1 LSALKFMKNQRL
13 VIGAFVLLGV
23 AAMFFYQSKNH
34 TISSDEKKVKV
45 KIMQPLQ
52 QDVDL
57 SYKYIGTIKAKD
69 EIKIQSRV
77 SGTVVEKYIEGG
89 QIVAQGQTLY
99 KIDSRQYESAFLGAK
114 ATLAQAEASLQNAET
129 DLARNQQL
137 LAVAA
142 VAEQKVTTQESLVKQ
157 YRALVRANEAL
168 VKKADEDLSDTV
180 IYAPVSGRVD
190 LKDVALGTYVT
201 AGSTTLATVG
211 SSDPIEVEFNIS
223 ENEYLKTI
231 SQWKE
236 SEASRVVNLTL
247 SNGEAYPFSGTVLAV
262 DRSLAENTGTLGV
275 KASFPNGSNKL
286 LPGMFARV
294 QLKGAI
300 VPNAIL
306 VPQRAVQQ
314 LLDKTFVNVI
324 REDGKAGAR
333 EVKLGDKIGSYYI
346 IEQGVTAQDQ
356 IIVEG
361 LVKIQDGMTVD
372 VTVVTP
378 EDMGFSLTENVSE
391 NKTAET

>member
-1 LSALKFMKNQRL
+1 M
-13 VIGAFVLLGV
+13 
-23 AAMFFYQSKNH
+23 
-34 TISSDEKKVKV
+34 
-45 KIMQPLQ
+45 
-52 QDVDL
+52 
-57 SYKYIGTIKAKD
+57 
-69 EIKIQSRV
+69 
-77 SGTVVEKYIEGG
+77 
-89 QIVAQGQTLY
+89 
-99 KIDSRQYESAFLGAK
+99 
-114 ATLAQAEASLQNAET
+114 
-129 DLARNQQL
+129 
-137 LAVAA
+137 AA

-157 YRALVRANEAL
+157 YRALVAANEAL
-168 VKKADEDLSDTV
+168 VKKAEEDLSDTV

-190 LKDVALGTYVT
+190 LKDVAIGTYVT

-211 SSDPIEVEFNIS
+211 SSDPIEVEFNVS

-236 SEASRVVNLTL
+236 RETSRVVNLTL

-262 DRSLAENTGTLGV
+262 DRSLTENTGTLSI
-275 KASFPNGSNKL
+275 KASFPNEGNRL

-314 LLDKTFVNVI
+314 LLDKTFVNIV
-324 REDGKAGAR
+324 REDGKAGVR

-361 LVKIQDGMTVD
+361 LVKIQDGMAVD

-378 EDMGFSLTENVSE
+378 EDMGFSLQEDVSE
-391 NKTAET
+391 NKAATS

>member
-1 LSALKFMKNQRL
+1 MKNQYL
-13 VIGAFVLLGV
+13 LIGVFLLLGV
-23 AAMFFYQSKNH
+23 VAMFFYYSKGH
-34 TISSDEKKVKV
+34 VISSDEKKAKV
-45 KIMQPLQ
+45 KSMQPLQ

-57 SYKYIGTIKAKD
+57 SYKYVGTIKAKD

-89 QIVAQGQTLY
+89 QSVVQGQALY
-99 KIDSRQYESAFLGAK
+99 KIDSRQYESALLGAR
-114 ATLAQAEASLQNAET
+114 ATLAQAEASRQNAET

-157 YRALVRANEAL
+157 YRALVAANAAL
-168 VKKADEDLSDTV
+168 VKKAEEDLSDTV

-190 LKDVALGTYVT
+190 LKDVAIGTYVT

-236 SEASRVVNLTL
+236 RETSRVVNLTL

-262 DRSLAENTGTLGV
+262 DRSLTENTGTLSV
-275 KASFPNGSNKL
+275 KASFPNEGNRL

-314 LLDKTFVNVI
+314 VLDKTFVNVV
-324 REDGKAGAR
+324 REDGKAGVR

-361 LVKIQDGMTVD
+361 LVKIQDGMAVD

-378 EDMGFSLTENVSE
+378 EDMGFSLQEDVSE
-391 NKTAET
+391 NKAVES

>member
-1 LSALKFMKNQRL
+1 MKNQHL
-13 VIGAFVLLGV
+13 LIGAFLLLGV
-23 AAMFFYQSKNH
+23 AAMFFGYSKGH
-34 TISSDEKKVKV
+34 TISSDEKKAKV
-45 KIMQPLQ
+45 KSMQPLQ

-57 SYKYIGTIKAKD
+57 SYKYVGTIKAKD
-69 EIKIQSRV
+69 EVKIQSRV

-89 QIVAQGQTLY
+89 QLVTKGQALY
-99 KIDSRQYESAFLGAK
+99 KIDSRQYASALLGAR

-129 DLARNQQL
+129 DLARNRQL

-157 YRALVRANEAL
+157 YRALVAANEAL
-168 VKKADEDLSDTV
+168 VKKAGEDLSDTV

-190 LKDVALGTYVT
+190 LKDVAIGTYVS

-236 SEASRVVNLTL
+236 SETSRVVNLNL

-262 DRSLAENTGTLGV
+262 DRSLTENTGTLSV
-275 KASFPNGSNKL
+275 KASFPNEGNRL

-314 LLDKTFVNVI
+314 LLDKTFVNIV
-324 REDGKAGAR
+324 REDGKAGVR

-361 LVKIQDGMTVD
+361 LVKIQDGMAVD

-378 EDMGFSLTENVSE
+378 EDMGFSLQEDVSE
-391 NKTAET
+391 NKAAAS

>member
-1 LSALKFMKNQRL
+1 MKNQHL
-13 VIGAFVLLGV
+13 LIGVFLLLGV
-23 AAMFFYQSKNH
+23 AAMFFGYSKGH
-34 TISSDEKKVKV
+34 MISSDEKKAKV
-45 KIMQPLQ
+45 KSMQPLQ

-57 SYKYIGTIKAKD
+57 SYKYVGTIKAKD
-69 EIKIQSRV
+69 EVKIQSRV

-89 QIVAQGQTLY
+89 QLVTQGQALY
-99 KIDSRQYESAFLGAK
+99 KIDSRQYASALLGAR

-157 YRALVRANEAL
+157 YRALVAANEAL
-168 VKKADEDLSDTV
+168 VKKAEEDLSDTV

-190 LKDVALGTYVT
+190 LKDVAIGTYVS

-236 SEASRVVNLTL
+236 SETSRVVNLTL

-262 DRSLAENTGTLGV
+262 DRSLTENTGTLSI
-275 KASFPNGSNKL
+275 KASFPNEGNRL

-294 QLKGAI
+294 RLKGAI

-314 LLDKTFVNVI
+314 LLDKTFVNIV
-324 REDGKAGAR
+324 REDGKAGVR

-361 LVKIQDGMTVD
+361 LVKIQDGMAVD

-378 EDMGFSLTENVSE
+378 EDMGFSLQEDVSE
-391 NKTAET
+391 NKAATS

>member
-34 TISSDEKKVKV
+34 TISSDEKKAKV

-89 QIVAQGQTLY
+89 QIVAQGQALY
-99 KIDSRQYESAFLGAK
+99 KIDARQYESALLGAK

-129 DLARNQQL
+129 DLARDQQL

-262 DRSLAENTGTLGV
+262 DRSLAENTGTLRV

-294 QLKGAI
+294 QLKSAI

-306 VPQRAVQQ
+306 VPQRAV
-314 LLDKTFVNVI
+314 
-324 REDGKAGAR
+324 
-333 EVKLGDKIGSYYI
+333 
-346 IEQGVTAQDQ
+346 
-356 IIVEG
+356 
-361 LVKIQDGMTVD
+361 
-372 VTVVTP
+372 
-378 EDMGFSLTENVSE
+378 
-391 NKTAET
+391 